1 MTQDRNQPGQGGT
14 YPGDAYRS
22 STSIP
27 GTTSPAPMREPWDP
41 RREPTGAPMPWEK
54 DRPVQAPFDADK
66 GSAKSRGSKP
76 KSTGGA
82 TTHR

>member
-14 YPGDAYRS
+14 YPGGPYPS

-27 GTTSPAPMREPWDP
+27 GSTYPEPMREPWDP

-54 DRPVQAPFDADK
+54 DRPIQAPVEPDQ
-66 GSAKSRGSKP
+66 GSEKSGSSEP
-76 KSTGGA
+76 KS
-82 TTHR
+82 